1 LIPIDCS
8 CSVHFFQIYKLKDQF
23 YVHFHQY
30 PFFDKNQKQYPD
42 AEKRFFSRSQW
53 FDLLM
58 GTSQV
63 RKDILQGKTESE
75 IRQAW
80 EKDLQAYRSFR
91 EKYLLFE

>member
-1 LIPIDCS
+1 MRTEKELPQGFS
-8 CSVHFFQIYKLKDQF
+8 LKYLLQF
-23 YVHFHQY
+23 YQFY
-30 PFFDKNQKQYPD
+30 QKQYPD

-80 EKDLQAYRSFR
+80 EKDLQAYRSLR
-91 EKYLLFE
+91 KKYLLYE

>member
-1 LIPIDCS
+1 MP
-8 CSVHFFQIYKLKDQF
+8 FYQIY
-23 YVHFHQY
+23 
-30 PFFDKNQKQYPD
+30 QKQYRV
-42 AEKRFFSRSQW
+42 AGKCFFSRSQW

-80 EKDLQAYRSFR
+80 EKDLQAYRSLR
-91 EKYLLFE
+91 EKYLLYE